1 MSKLSGIGVGR
12 GIAVGPV
19 LRMPEPLAEPLDS
32 QRTANVEEEILRAQ
46 QALEHTCEWL
56 RERAALAGDEARAV
70 LEAQALMAAD
80 PAVTKVVISRIRDGK
95 TAERAVFEAFGEFQR
110 QLQGLGGY
118 LGERATDLVD
128 VSQRAIARLLGVA
141 MPEVPTSDAP
151 FVLVARD
158 LAPADTALLDFTKV
172 MALITSEGGPTSHTA
187 ILARAKSIPA
197 IVGVAGAQEL
207 EDGTLVVVDAGASS
221 VTVDASSADVDEAR
235 VRRNAWLEQRNAPI
249 SHGQLI
255 DGHKIPLLA
264 NLGDPDEAADA
275 VAFGAEGVGLFRTEF
290 LFLDAHR
297 APTIEDQETAFV
309 HLLEQFPDQKVVVRV
324 LDAGADKPLSFLN
337 AGREENPALGLRGLR
352 TLRAHE
358 RILRDQIQALVN
370 AQNRT
375 AAELW
380 VMAPMVADADESQYF
395 VELAKSMGLRNVGVM
410 AEIPSL
416 ALVAEQVFASTDF
429 VSIGTNDLTQYTLAA
444 DRTLGSVASY
454 QDPWHPAVLR
464 LIEMIGNAGYA
475 AGKPVGVCG
484 EAAADPELAVVL
496 VGLGAT
502 TLSMAPSAFADVRV
516 ALGTVTLEE
525 ARDRAS
531 RALKARSA
539 LEARA
544 LASGSIVLD

>member
-1 MSKLSGIGVGR
+1 
-12 GIAVGPV
+12 
-19 LRMPEPLAEPLDS
+19 
-32 QRTANVEEEILRAQ
+32 
-46 QALEHTCEWL
+46 
-56 RERAALAGDEARAV
+56 
-70 LEAQALMAAD
+70 
-80 PAVTKVVISRIRDGK
+80 
-95 TAERAVFEAFGEFQR
+95 
-110 QLQGLGGY
+110 
-118 LGERATDLVD
+118 
-128 VSQRAIARLLGVA
+128 
-141 MPEVPTSDAP
+141 
-151 FVLVARD
+151 
-158 LAPADTALLDFTKV
+158 
-172 MALITSEGGPTSHTA
+172 
-187 ILARAKSIPA
+187 
-197 IVGVAGAQEL
+197 
-207 EDGTLVVVDAGASS
+207 
-221 VTVDASSADVDEAR
+221 
-235 VRRNAWLEQRNAPI
+235 
-249 SHGQLI
+249 
-255 DGHKIPLLA
+255 
-264 NLGDPDEAADA
+264 
-275 VAFGAEGVGLFRTEF
+275 
-290 LFLDAHR
+290 
-297 APTIEDQETAFV
+297 V

-324 LDAGADKPLSFLN
+324 LDSGADKPLSFLN

-416 ALVAEQVFASTDF
+416 ALVAEQVFASADF

-525 ARDRAS
+525 ARNRAS

-544 LASGSIVLD
+544 LASGSIALD

>member
-110 QLQGLGGY
+110 QLEVLGGY

-158 LAPADTALLDFTKV
+158 LAPADTVLLDFTKV
-172 MALITSEGGPTSHTA
+172 VALITSEGGPTSHTA
-187 ILARAKSIPA
+187 IIARAKSIPA

-395 VELAKSMGLRNVGVM
+395 VELAKSMGLRSVGVM

-416 ALVAEQVFASTDF
+416 ALVAEQVFASADF

-539 LEARA
+539 LESRA
-544 LASGSIVLD
+544 LASGSIALD

>member
-80 PAVTKVVISRIRDGK
+80 PSVTKIVVSRIRDGK
-95 TAERAVFEAFGEFQR
+95 TAERAIFEAFGEFQR

-118 LGERATDLVD
+118 AGERATDLVD

-158 LAPADTALLDFTKV
+158 LAPADTSLLDFTKV
-172 MALITSEGGPTSHTA
+172 VALITSEGGPTSHTA
-187 ILARAKSIPA
+187 IIARAKSIPA

-235 VRRNAWLEQRNAPI
+235 ARRNAWLDQRNAPI

-255 DGHKIPLLA
+255 DGRKIPLLA
-264 NLGDPDEAADA
+264 NLGDPDQAADA

-297 APTIEDQETAFV
+297 APTIEEQETAFV

-370 AQNRT
+370 AQKRT

-416 ALVAEQVFASTDF
+416 ALVAEQVFASADF

-464 LIEMIGNAGYA
+464 LIEMIGNAGHA

-516 ALGTVTLEE
+516 ALGSVTLEE

-544 LASGSIVLD
+544 LASGLVALD